1 MDKKLILDACC
12 GGRMFWFEKNNP
24 NTLYIDIRS
33 LPAGTLN
40 RTPKFEIQPDI
51 IMDFRKLNFPDKS
64 FKLVVFDPPHLK
76 SLDLNSWI
84 AAKYG
89 TLNPKTWRDDIRQG
103 FNECWRVLE
112 DYGILIFKWSKSHDN
127 RPKRDISL
135 QEILKILP
143 AKPLFG
149 HSSGNKLN
157 TIWMA
162 FMKIP
167 GGPQ

>member
-1 MDKKLILDACC
+1 
-12 GGRMFWFEKNNP
+12 MFWFEKKHP
-24 NTLYIDIRS
+24 NTTYIDIRS
-33 LPAGTLN
+33 MPAGTLEN
-40 RTPKFEIQPDI
+40 TPSFEIQPDI

-64 FKLVVFDPPHLK
+64 FRLVVFYPPHLK
-76 SLDLNSWI
+76 SLESNSWI

-89 TLNPKTWRDDIRQG
+89 TLNPKTWHNDIQQG

-112 DYGILIFKWSKSHDN
+112 DYGVLIFKWSKSHDN

-135 QEILKILP
+135 SEILKLLP
-143 AKPLFG
+143 ARPLFG
-149 HSSGNKLN
+149 HSSGSKMN
-157 TIWMA
+157 TIWLC